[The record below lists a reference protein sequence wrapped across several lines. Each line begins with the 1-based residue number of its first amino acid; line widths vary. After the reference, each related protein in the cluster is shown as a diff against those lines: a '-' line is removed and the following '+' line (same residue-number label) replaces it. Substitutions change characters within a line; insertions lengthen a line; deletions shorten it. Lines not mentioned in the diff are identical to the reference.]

1 MTAAVTHYEM
11 FINGRHIGAAEFDEI
26 RDPATEDLVA
36 TVARGTVADADAAVA
51 AARAA
56 FESGAWS
63 RMAPADRS
71 AVMTS
76 IADQLARELDE
87 LVDLEIH
94 ANGATVRQA
103 TGFHV
108 GYAPAHFLH
117 FAELAGTYQWSRQ
130 VSTSA
135 YPTMSTNVIRREP
148 LGVCAAIVP
157 WNFPLLLGIWKIGP
171 ALAAGNSVVIKPD
184 EKTPLTLLRLCEIAQ
199 ECGVPDGVINL
210 VTGPGP
216 TVGARLAEHPDVD
229 KVAFTGSTA
238 VGREIMRLAAPTV
251 KNVSLELGG
260 KGAQILLDD
269 ADLDIAIDGALFGC
283 MLYSGQIC
291 ESGTR
296 LLVPDQMYH
305 LVVDR
310 LVDRASA
317 LKIGDTD
324 DFDTDV
330 GPVIS
335 ARQRDRV
342 LGFLDSA
349 RLDGARIVLG
359 GGVPEGERFGKG
371 YWIAPTIVTDVTNDM
386 EIAREEIFGPVL
398 CVLRYTDESD
408 AVSQANDSQYGLSA
422 GVWSTDYE
430 RAADLAAQLRAG
442 TVWINNWHQIDPA
455 LPFGGYK
462 QSGLGRELGE
472 HALDA
477 YTETKHVHI
486 DLTQKLERHIFDA
499 LLSEPPR

>member
-1 MTAAVTHYEM
+1 M
-11 FINGRHIGAAEFDEI
+11 FINGKHVDSDDVDDIC
-26 RDPATEDLVA
+26 DPATEEVA
-36 TVARGTVADADAAVA
+36 ATIARGTPEHVDAAVQ
-51 AARAA
+51 AAREA
-56 FESGAWS
+56 FESGSWS
-63 RMAPADRS
+63 RMSPTDRS
-71 AVMTS
+71 AVLAK
-76 IADQLARELDE
+76 IADRLGEELDD
-87 LVDLEIH
+87 LVALEIH

-103 TGFHV
+103 TGFHI
-108 GYAPAHFLH
+108 GYAASHLLY
-117 FAELAGTYQWSRQ
+117 FAELAANYQWERQ
-130 VSTSA
+130 VPTQA
-135 YPTMSTNVIRREP
+135 YPTLSTNVIRREP

-171 ALAAGNSVVIKPD
+171 ALAAGNSVVVKPD

-199 ECGVPDGVINL
+199 ECGVPDGVLNL

-238 VGREIMRLAAPTV
+238 VGREIMRLAAGTV
-251 KNVSLELGG
+251 KKVSLELGG
-260 KGAQILLDD
+260 KGAQILLED
-269 ADLDIAIDGALFGC
+269 ADLDVAIDGALFGC

-296 LLVPDQMYH
+296 LLVPDDMYD

-310 LVDRASA
+310 LVDRASS
-317 LKIGDTD
+317 LKLGDTT

-349 RLDGARIVLG
+349 RRDGAKVVLG
-359 GGVPEGERFGKG
+359 GGVPDGDRFRKG
-371 YWIAPTIVTDVTNDM
+371 YWIEPTIVSEVRNDM

-398 CVLRYTDESD
+398 CVLRYTDEDD
-408 AVSQANDSQYGLSA
+408 AIRQANDSQYGLSA

-430 RAADLAAQLRAG
+430 RAVEIAGRLRAG
-442 TVWINNWHQIDPA
+442 TIWINNWHQIDPA

-472 HALDA
+472 QSLDE
-477 YTETKHVHI
+477 YTETKHVHL
-486 DLTQKLERHIFDA
+486 DLTQKVERHIFDA
-499 LLSEPPR
+499 LLSEPLRK

>member
-1 MTAAVTHYEM
+1 MAVDVEHYAM
-11 FINGRHIGAAEFDEI
+11 FIDGKHVDAAEVDEI
-26 RDPATEDLVA
+26 QDPATGDVTA
-36 TVARGTVADADAAVA
+36 TIARGSIEHVDLAVA

-56 FESGAWS
+56 FDSGSWS
-63 RMAPADRS
+63 RMLPAERS
-71 AVMTS
+71 AVMTK
-76 IADQLARELDE
+76 IADRMGQELEE
-87 LVDLEIH
+87 LVELEIR

-108 GYAPAHFLH
+108 GYAPTHLMY
-117 FAELAGTYQWSRQ
+117 FAEQAAAYQWERQ
-130 VSTSA
+130 VPTQA

-171 ALAAGNSVVIKPD
+171 ALAAGNSIVVKPD
-184 EKTPLTLLRLCEIAQ
+184 EKTPLTLLRFCEIAH

-216 TVGARLAEHPDVD
+216 IVGARLAEHPDVD

-238 VGREIMRLAAPTV
+238 VGREIMRLASGTV
-251 KNVSLELGG
+251 KKVSLELGG

-269 ADLDIAIDGALFGC
+269 ADLDVAVDGALFGC

-296 LLVPDQMYH
+296 LLVPEEMYD

-310 LVDRASA
+310 LVDRAST
-317 LKIGDTD
+317 LKLGGTS

-335 ARQRDRV
+335 ERQRDRV
-342 LGFLDSA
+342 LGFLERA
-349 RLDGARIVLG
+349 WQEGAKIVLG
-359 GGVPEGERFGKG
+359 GSIPKGEAFAKG
-371 YWIAPTIVTDVTNDM
+371 YWIEPTIVTEVDNGM

-398 CVLRYTDESD
+398 CVLRYTDEND
-408 AVSQANDSQYGLSA
+408 AIRQANDSQYGLSA

-430 RAADLAAQLRAG
+430 RAVSVADRLRAG

-462 QSGLGRELGE
+462 QSGLGRELGDR
-472 HALDA
+472 ALDE

-486 DLTQKLERHIFDA
+486 DLTHRLDRHIFDA

>member
-1 MTAAVTHYEM
+1 MTKDIAHFHM
-11 FINGRHIGAAEFDEI
+11 FINGKHVDSDEVDEI
-26 RDPATEDLVA
+26 RDPATEEVYA
-36 TVARGTVADADAAVA
+36 TIARGTVEHADAAVA

-56 FESGAWS
+56 FDSGSWS
-63 RMAPADRS
+63 RRTPADRAQVLT
-71 AVMTS
+71 AV
-76 IADQLARELDE
+76 ADRLGQELDE
-87 LVDLEIH
+87 LVELEIH

-108 GYAPAHFLH
+108 GYAAPHFLH
-117 FAELAGTYQWSRQ
+117 FAELAATYQWERQ
-130 VSTSA
+130 VTTQA
-135 YPTMSTNVIRREP
+135 YPTLSTNIIRREP

-184 EKTPLTLLRLCEIAQ
+184 EKTPLTLLRLCELAQ

-210 VTGPGP
+210 VTGAGP
-216 TVGARLAEHPDVD
+216 VTGARLAEHPDVD
-229 KVAFTGSTA
+229 KVAFTGSTP
-238 VGREIMRLAAPTV
+238 VGREIMRLASSSV
-251 KNVSLELGG
+251 KKVSLELGG

-269 ADLDIAIDGALFGC
+269 ADLDVAVDGALFAC

-296 LLVPDQMYH
+296 LLVPDDMYD

-310 LVDRASA
+310 LIDRASS
-317 LKIGDTD
+317 LKLGDTS

-335 ARQRDRV
+335 AKQRDRV
-342 LGFLDSA
+342 LSFVA
-349 RLDGARIVLG
+349 GARAAGAKVVLG
-359 GGVPEGERFGKG
+359 GGVPPGEQFSRG
-371 YWIAPTIVTDVTNDM
+371 YWIEPTIITEVTNDM
-386 EIAREEIFGPVL
+386 DVAREEIFGPVL
-398 CVLRYTDESD
+398 CVLRYTDVAD
-408 AVSQANDSQYGLSA
+408 AVAQANDSPYGLSA

-430 RAADLAAQLRAG
+430 RALEVSAQLRAG

-462 QSGLGRELGE
+462 QSGLGRELGPG
-472 HALDA
+472 ALDE
-477 YTETKHVHI
+477 YTETKHVHV
-486 DLTQKLERHIFDA
+486 DLTQHLERHIFDA
-499 LLSEPPR
+499 LLSQPRG

>member
-1 MTAAVTHYEM
+1 MAADVKHYTM
-11 FINGRHIGAAEFDEI
+11 FIDGKRVDSAELDEI
-26 RDPATEDLVA
+26 RDPATENVVA
-36 TVARGTVADADAAVA
+36 TIARGGVEHADAAVS

-56 FESGAWS
+56 FESGSWS
-63 RMAPADRS
+63 RLAPAQRS
-71 AVMTS
+71 AVLAK
-76 IADQLARELDE
+76 IADRLGQEVDE
-87 LVDLEIH
+87 LVELEIR

-103 TGFHV
+103 TGFHI
-108 GYAPAHFLH
+108 GYAPAHFLY
-117 FAELAGTYQWSRQ
+117 FAELAGTYQWERPVITQ
-130 VSTSA
+130 A
-135 YPTMSTNVIRREP
+135 YPTMSTNIIRREP

-184 EKTPLTLLRLCEIAQ
+184 EKTPLTLLRLCEIAA

-238 VGREIMRLAAPTV
+238 VGREIMRLASATV
-251 KNVSLELGG
+251 KKVSLELGG

-296 LLVPDQMYH
+296 LLVPNDMYD

-317 LKIGDTD
+317 LKIGDTN

-342 LGFLDSA
+342 FGFLHSA
-349 RLDGARIVLG
+349 RSDGAKIALG
-359 GGVPEGERFGKG
+359 GGAPQGAGFDRG
-371 YWIAPTIVTDVTNDM
+371 YWIEPTIVTEVTNDM

-398 CVLRYTDESD
+398 CVLRYTDEAD
-408 AVSQANDSQYGLSA
+408 AIRQANDSQYGLSA

-430 RAADLAAQLRAG
+430 RAVGIAGQLRAG
-442 TVWINNWHQIDPA
+442 TIWVNNWHQIDPA

-472 HALDA
+472 HSLDE

-486 DLTQKLERHIFDA
+486 DLTQKVERHIFSA
-499 LLSEPPR
+499 LLSEPPH

>member
-1 MTAAVTHYEM
+1 MAADITHYRM
-11 FINGRHIGAAEFDEI
+11 FINGAHVDSADVDEI
-26 RDPATEDLVA
+26 RDPATGDVVA
-36 TVARGTVADADAAVA
+36 TVARGGVADADAAVA
-51 AARAA
+51 AAKAA
-56 FESGAWS
+56 FESGVWS
-63 RMAPADRS
+63 RMTPSDRSVIMTRIADRLG
-71 AVMTS
+71 
-76 IADQLARELDE
+76 QELDE

-103 TGFHV
+103 TGFHI
-108 GYAPAHFLH
+108 GYASAHFLH
-117 FAELAGTYQWSRQ
+117 FAELANTYQWTRQ
-130 VSTSA
+130 VATQA
-135 YPTMSTNVIRREP
+135 YPTLSTNVVHREP

-171 ALAAGNSVVIKPD
+171 ALAAGNSVVVKPD
-184 EKTPLTLLRLCEIAQ
+184 EKTPLTLLRLCEIAK

-238 VGREIMRLAAPTV
+238 VGREIMRLAAGTV
-251 KNVSLELGG
+251 KHVSLELGG

-269 ADLDIAIDGALFGC
+269 ADLDVAIDGALFGC

-296 LLVPDQMYH
+296 LLVPAEMYD

-317 LKIGDTD
+317 LKLGDTD

-342 LGFLDSA
+342 LSFLEGA
-349 RLDGARIVLG
+349 RRDGAKIVLG
-359 GGVPEGERFGKG
+359 GGVPPGDRFTKG
-371 YWIAPTIVTDVTNDM
+371 YWIEPTIVTEVTNDM

-398 CVLRYTDESD
+398 CVLRYTGEAD
-408 AVSQANDSQYGLSA
+408 AVRQANDSQYGLSA

-430 RAADLAAQLRAG
+430 RAVDLAAQLRAG

-462 QSGLGRELGE
+462 QSGVGRELGE
-472 HALDA
+472 HALDE

-486 DLTQKLERHIFDA
+486 DLTQKVDRHIFDA
-499 LLSEPPR
+499 LLSEPRH

>member
-1 MTAAVTHYEM
+1 MAVEIRHYAM
-11 FINGRHIGAAEFDEI
+11 FINGRHVDSDDVDEI
-26 RDPATEDLVA
+26 RDPATEDVVA
-36 TVARGTVADADAAVA
+36 TIARGNVEHADAAVA

-56 FESGAWS
+56 FESGSWS
-63 RMAPADRS
+63 RKTPADRS
-71 AVMTS
+71 AVMTQ
-76 IADQLARELDE
+76 IAQRIGQEIDE
-87 LVDLEIH
+87 LVELEIH

-108 GYAPAHFLH
+108 GYAAAHFLY
-117 FAELAGTYQWSRQ
+117 FAELAATYQWERQ
-130 VSTSA
+130 VTTSA
-135 YPTMSTNVIRREP
+135 YPTMSSNVVRHEP

-171 ALAAGNSVVIKPD
+171 ALAAGNSIVIKPD
-184 EKTPLTLLRLCEIAQ
+184 EKTPLTLLRLCEIAKK
-199 ECGVPDGVINL
+199 CGVPDGVINL

-216 TVGARLAEHPDVD
+216 TVGARLAEHPEVD
-229 KVAFTGSTA
+229 KVAFTGSTP
-238 VGREIMRLAAPTV
+238 VGREVMRLASATV
-251 KNVSLELGG
+251 KKVSLELGG

-269 ADLDIAIDGALFGC
+269 ADLDVAVDGALFGC

-296 LLVPDQMYH
+296 LLVPTEMYD

-317 LKIGDTD
+317 LKLGDTT
-324 DFDTDV
+324 DFDTDL

-342 LGFLDSA
+342 LSFV
-349 RLDGARIVLG
+349 DGARQHGAKVVLG
-359 GGVPEGERFGKG
+359 GGVPSGERFRKG
-371 YWIAPTIVTDVTNDM
+371 YWIEPTIVTEVSNDM

-398 CVLRYTDESD
+398 CVLRYVDEAD
-408 AVSQANDSQYGLSA
+408 AIRQANDSQFGLSA

-430 RAADLAAQLRAG
+430 RAMEVAGQLRAG

-472 HALDA
+472 HSLDE
-477 YTETKHVHI
+477 YTETKHVHL
-486 DLTQKLERHIFDA
+486 DLTQKVERHIFDA
-499 LLSEPPR
+499 LLSEPSN

>member
-1 MTAAVTHYEM
+1 MATDIKHYQM
-11 FINGRHIGAAEFDEI
+11 FINGKHVDSDEMDEI
-26 RDPATEDLVA
+26 RDPATEEVHA
-36 TVARGTVADADAAVA
+36 TIARGTAAHADAAVA

-56 FESGAWS
+56 FESGSWS
-63 RMAPADRS
+63 RLAPAERS
-71 AVMTS
+71 RVLTQ
-76 IADQLARELDE
+76 IAERLGSEIED
-87 LVDLEIH
+87 LVELEIH

-103 TGFHV
+103 MGFHV
-108 GYAPAHFLH
+108 GYAAPHFSY
-117 FAELAGTYQWSRQ
+117 FAELAASYQWERQ
-130 VSTSA
+130 V
-135 YPTMSTNVIRREP
+135 PTPAFPTLSTNVIRHEP

-184 EKTPLTLLRLCEIAQ
+184 EKTPLTLLRLCEIAH

-210 VTGPGP
+210 VTGPGAE
-216 TVGARLAEHPDVD
+216 VGARLAEHPDVD
-229 KVAFTGSTA
+229 KVAFTGSTP
-238 VGREIMRLAAPTV
+238 VGREIMRLASGTV
-251 KNVSLELGG
+251 KKVSLELGG
-260 KGAQILLDD
+260 KGAQVLLDD
-269 ADLDIAIDGALFGC
+269 ADLDVAIDGALFGC

-296 LLVPDQMYH
+296 LLVSDKMYD

-317 LKIGDTD
+317 LKLGDTT
-324 DFDTDV
+324 DFNTDV

-342 LGFLDSA
+342 LAFLDSA
-349 RLDGARIVLG
+349 RQSGAKVVLG
-359 GGVPEGERFGKG
+359 GGAPLGERFTKG
-371 YWIAPTIVTDVTNDM
+371 YWIEPTILAEVSNDM
-386 EIAREEIFGPVL
+386 EVVREEIFGPVL
-398 CVLRYTDESD
+398 CVLRYTDEAD
-408 AVSQANDSQYGLSA
+408 AIRQANDSPYGLSA

-430 RAADLAAQLRAG
+430 RALEVASQLRAG

-462 QSGLGRELGE
+462 QSGLGRELGP
-472 HALDA
+472 HALDE

-486 DLTQKLERHIFDA
+486 DLTQKVERHIFGA
-499 LLSEPPR
+499 LLSEPRA

>member
-1 MTAAVTHYEM
+1 M
-11 FINGRHIGAAEFDEI
+11 FINGKHVDSQEFDEI
-26 RDPATEDLVA
+26 RDPATEDVYA
-36 TVARGTVADADAAVA
+36 TIARGTVEHADAAVA
-51 AARAA
+51 AAREA
-56 FESGAWS
+56 FESGSWS

-71 AVMTS
+71 TVMTE
-76 IADQLARELDE
+76 IADRIGKEIDD
-87 LVDLEIH
+87 LVELEIH
-94 ANGATVRQA
+94 ANAATVRQA

-108 GYAPAHFLH
+108 GYAPSHFLY
-117 FAELAGTYQWSRQ
+117 FAELAASYEWERQ
-130 VSTSA
+130 VATQA
-135 YPTMSTNVIRREP
+135 YPTMSTNVIRHEP

-229 KVAFTGSTA
+229 KVAFTGSTP
-238 VGREIMRLAAPTV
+238 VGREIMRLASGTV
-251 KNVSLELGG
+251 KKVSLELGG
-260 KGAQILLDD
+260 KGAQVLLDD
-269 ADLDIAIDGALFGC
+269 ADLDVAIDGALFGC

-296 LLVPDQMYH
+296 LLVPDDMYD

-317 LKIGDTD
+317 LRLGDPT

-342 LGFLDSA
+342 LRFLDSA
-349 RLDGARIVLG
+349 RAAGAKVVLG
-359 GGVPEGERFGKG
+359 GGAPQGERFAKG
-371 YWIAPTIVTDVTNDM
+371 YWIEPTIIT
-386 EIAREEIFGPVL
+386 E
-398 CVLRYTDESD
+398 
-408 AVSQANDSQYGLSA
+408 VSN
-422 GVWSTDYE
+422 
-430 RAADLAAQLRAG
+430 
-442 TVWINNWHQIDPA
+442 
-455 LPFGGYK
+455 
-462 QSGLGRELGE
+462 
-472 HALDA
+472 
-477 YTETKHVHI
+477 
-486 DLTQKLERHIFDA
+486 
-499 LLSEPPR
+499 